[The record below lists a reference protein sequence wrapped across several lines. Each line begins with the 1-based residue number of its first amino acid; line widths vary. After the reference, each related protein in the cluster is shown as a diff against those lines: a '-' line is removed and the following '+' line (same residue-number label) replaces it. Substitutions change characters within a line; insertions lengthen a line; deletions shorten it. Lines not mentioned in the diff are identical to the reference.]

1 MSDTQQTR
9 HGGARGHPDDT
20 GATRDTDDRHERVP
34 VWAWVAGGALLAAGL
49 GVLVL
54 GRGGTAVLVGIA
66 LTFAALATVLLSLP
80 DRDPA
85 ED

>member
-1 MSDTQQTR
+1 
-9 HGGARGHPDDT
+9 
-20 GATRDTDDRHERVP
+20 VP

-49 GVLVL
+49 GVLVV

-66 LTFAALATVLLSLP
+66 LTFAAVATILLSLP

-85 ED
+85 QD